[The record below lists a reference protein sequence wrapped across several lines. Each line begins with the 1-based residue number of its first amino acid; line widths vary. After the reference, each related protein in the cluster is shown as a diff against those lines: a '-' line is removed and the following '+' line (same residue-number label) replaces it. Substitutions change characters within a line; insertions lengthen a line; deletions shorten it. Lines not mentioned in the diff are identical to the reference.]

1 MNCIDTRAK
10 PRNTLSLRFGAG
22 QSQASGKA
30 PTPGIISVPELRRL
44 VASMVD

>member
-22 QSQASGKA
+22 QPKA
-30 PTPGIISVPELRRL
+30 RANAPAPGTIPVLELRRL

>member
-22 QSQASGKA
+22 QPRAAGDNPS
-30 PTPGIISVPELRRL
+30 PGIIPVLELRRL